1 MAKFGPKLLTA
12 AALAIWVQGC
22 AAGNRDR
29 DDWVNCGRNTRLQLV
44 DLDMSPDPVTVGER
58 VERFRVSLRSD
69 GPADCETR
77 VQIRE
82 TQGGDLIGRDSK
94 SRLRRGVNR
103 INIEPDD
110 RYRFSRQEHCFVV
123 VVDIEGNWW
132 PVDAVR
138 RFCASQTGGKRWTLK
153 S

>member
-1 MAKFGPKLLTA
+1 MGNMRYTIFIGL
-12 AALAIWVQGC
+12 ALAAWLPACAVGNGGDGWVS
-22 AAGNRDR
+22 
-29 DDWVNCGRNTRLQLV
+29 CGRNARFQLE
-44 DLDMSPDPVTVGER
+44 DLGMSPDPVAAGDR
-58 VERFRVSLRSD
+58 VERFRVTLRSD

-82 TQGGDLIGRDSK
+82 TQGGDLIGRETK
-94 SRLRRGVNR
+94 PRLRRGVNR
-103 INIEPDD
+103 FNIEPDS

-123 VVDIEGNWW
+123 VVDREGNWS

-138 RFCASQTGGKRWTLK
+138 RFCARQINGKRWTLK